1 MRNRMC
7 SLLLLTAAIA
17 LTSQPARSQD
27 FSNIRIVRLSFVEGD
42 VQFQRPGQDWQD
54 ARLNL
59 PIEEGF
65 ALRTP
70 NGYAEVEFED
80 ALALHLGINS
90 TAEFT
95 HMSLQNGGRVTR
107 LTIPEGTAIVTARLR
122 RGDAVSI
129 VAGNYTL
136 TVPHDARFRMDISPA
151 DSWVTVFHG
160 NVGFDP
166 GTGTTALLT
175 SGHTLHENSNGSASP
190 EIAGNPPQDDFDKWV
205 FHREEAMNSAQSD
218 ASEALG
224 TSGYTMGYAD
234 LYDYGNWSMIP
245 GYGQGWMPF
254 GVGAGWMPFTA
265 GQWSNMGGLGW
276 NWLSA
281 EPWGW
286 LPYHFGSWVNA
297 PGLGWAWIPG
307 SHSQLNWT
315 PANARWVQVNNQL
328 GWIPNGPPQ
337 SAKPTKT
344 QLAAIPTTAI
354 LAAQG
359 ETGALRAGAQ
369 VRITSAGTSV
379 QPAAAP
385 AFVASSVSSSAMAH
399 PRASNMP
406 ATLRA
411 PSDLHGTRPSSMPRA
426 MLAPHSAPVPAISY
440 TLSVGGFRGGYSGR
454 AGINGSGLS
463 GTSAPPTSASGVSA
477 GSGSHSGGSS
487 GGHH

>member
-7 SLLLLTAAIA
+7 SFLLLTAAIA
-17 LTSQPARSQD
+17 FPFQLARSQD
-27 FSNIRIVRLSFVEGD
+27 FSKIRIVRLSFVEGD

-65 ALRTP
+65 ALRTT

-80 ALALHLGINS
+80 ALALRLGINS
-90 TAEFT
+90 TVEFT
-95 HMSLQNGGRVTR
+95 DMSLQNGGRATR
-107 LTIPEGTAIVTARLR
+107 LTIPEGTAMVTAKLR

-129 VAGNYTL
+129 VGGNNTL
-136 TVPHDARFRMDISPA
+136 TLPHDARFRMDISPTN
-151 DSWVTVFHG
+151 SWVTVFHG
-160 NVGFDP
+160 KVEFDP

-175 SGHTLHENSNGSASP
+175 SGHTLHENSNGPASP

-218 ASEALG
+218 TSEALR
-224 TSGYTMGYAD
+224 TSGYTTGYTD
-234 LYDYGNWSMIP
+234 LYDYGNWSTIP
-245 GYGQGWMPF
+245 GYGLGWMPF

-265 GQWSNMGGLGW
+265 GQWSYMGGLGW

-286 LPYHFGSWVNA
+286 VPYHFGSWVNA

-307 SHSQLNWT
+307 SQLNWT

-337 SAKPTKT
+337 SSKPTKT

-359 ETGALRAGAQ
+359 EAGTLRAGTQ
-369 VRITSAGTSV
+369 VRTTSSGTSV
-379 QPAAAP
+379 QPATAP
-385 AFVASSVSSSAMAH
+385 AFVASPVSSSVLAH
-399 PRASNMP
+399 AQASNMP

-411 PSDLHGTRPSSMPRA
+411 PSDLHVTRLSSMPRA
-426 MLAPHSAPVPAISY
+426 MLAPHSAPVPAIAYAHSA
-440 TLSVGGFRGGYSGR
+440 GRFRGGYSGR
-454 AGINGSGLS
+454 TGISSSGLS
-463 GTSAPPTSASGVSA
+463 GSSAPATSTLGASA
-477 GSGSHSGGSS
+477 AAGSHSGGSS